1 VNIYPNKQI
10 NPEKET
16 MANKRHIQVGG
27 GTIVMDGDVA
37 DEILPQVKPK
47 FNDVVE
53 FDYGYTCSLVGF
65 DLIDCDGDLT
75 NASLDGHT
83 VDVAT
88 WRCAKCHTMLGIHS
102 HGYIIEV
109 SVSTPQV
116 FPDGVLMPRK
126 GTTEY
131 DI

>member
-1 VNIYPNKQI
+1 MNIYPNKQI

-37 DEILPQVKPK
+37 DEILPQ
-47 FNDVVE
+47 
-53 FDYGYTCSLVGF
+53 
-65 DLIDCDGDLT
+65 
-75 NASLDGHT
+75 
-83 VDVAT
+83 
-88 WRCAKCHTMLGIHS
+88 
-102 HGYIIEV
+102 GYIIEV